1 MFTSLMRTE
10 DDRSPG
16 SDFWFSP
23 VSLRSASG
31 VRVTSDTAMRHG
43 AVYASVQVLSQS
55 MAVLP
60 FELYRRRAGGGRTF
74 VTDHWLYRLMALRPN
89 RYHSPFTWRQMVQGH
104 LVFRGN
110 AFNRIIDDGVG
121 GIAELLPMH
130 PDRVQIEMLDNGS
143 WRYRHKLRNG
153 SDEVLRRDQVWHLK
167 ALSDDGIMG
176 LNPIEVCRE
185 SIGGAIAAETYA
197 NRFFANDARP
207 TSGWVEFPGKFKD
220 KEAKRSFRSQLQEQ
234 QAGANRGKSLVL
246 DEGMKWHEV
255 GMTNAD
261 AQFIETRKLSIS
273 DIARI
278 FRIPPHKIGDLS
290 RSTNNNIEQQG
301 LEFWQDTML
310 PWTSNWASSL
320 LFDLLGEG
328 VEDLEP
334 CFGFSPL
341 LNADSKT
348 RSEYL
353 SRMVTAGILT
363 RNEAREI
370 EGYNPLPGLS
380 EPLVPTNER
389 ELSDKPAPTKT
400 LPAPVE
406 DDTEDDTEPADALAA
421 APIIARASERA
432 LALASSAAERLM
444 RKELAEVT
452 KAKRAG
458 GGEALAGVYTRH
470 AEFVAE
476 VLGVTQQAAD
486 DYCLAMAD
494 LGPDTLLANYEQLAL
509 ARLTRLALTGSHEL
523 KG

>member
-1 MFTSLMRTE
+1 MFTSLMRAE
-10 DDRSPG
+10 VDRSPG
-16 SDFWFSP
+16 SDFWYQP
-23 VSLRSASG
+23 VGLTSASG
-31 VRVTSDTAMRHG
+31 VRVTSEAAMRHG

-60 FELYRRRAGGGRTF
+60 FELYRRNAGGGRTF
-74 VTDHWLYRLMALRPN
+74 VADHWLYRLMAKRPN
-89 RYHSPFTWRQMVQGH
+89 RFQSPFTWRQMVQGH
-104 LVFRGN
+104 LCFRGN
-110 AFNRIIDDGVG
+110 AYCRIVEGPRG
-121 GIAELLPMH
+121 SIAELLPMH
-130 PDRVQIEMLDNGS
+130 PDRVSVELLDNES
-143 WRYRHKLRNG
+143 WRYRYKRANG
-153 SDEVLRRDQVWHLK
+153 AEEVLRRDQVWHLK
-167 ALSDDGIMG
+167 GLSDDGVLG

-185 SIGGAIAAETYA
+185 SIGGAIAAERYA
-197 NRFFANDARP
+197 NRFFANDAKP
-207 TSGWVEFPGKFKD
+207 TSGWIGGPAKFPTN
-220 KEAKRSFRSQLQEQ
+220 EARRKYREEVQEQ
-234 QAGANRGKSLVL
+234 QGGGNRGKMLIL
-246 DEGMKWHEV
+246 DAGMEFHEI

-310 PWTSNWASSL
+310 PWTTNWASSL
-320 LFDLLGEG
+320 LFDLLGDG

-400 LPAPVE
+400 LPAPAE
-406 DDTEDDTEPADALAA
+406 DDDAGEPADAAA
-421 APIIARASERA
+421 QPAPVIARASERA

-444 RKELAEVT
+444 RKEVAEVT
-452 KAKRAG
+452 RAQRAG
-458 GGEALAGVYTRH
+458 GGEALVGVYTRH

-486 DYCLAMAD
+486 DYCLAMSE
-494 LGPDTLLANYEQLAL
+494 LGSDTLLANYEQLAL
-509 ARLTRLALTGSHEL
+509 ARLTRLALTGSHDL